1 MGEAKNLAFHF
12 FEMLKEVNI
21 LILKDL
27 QLEWRQK
34 YALNGMLLY
43 IVSTIYICYMSFKL
57 KANEINAITW
67 NTLFWI
73 IILFT
78 AITSISK
85 SFAQER
91 DGKQLYLYSL
101 VSAESVIISKIIY
114 NSLILSL
121 LSIIGFG
128 FYSIILGNPVQDN
141 WMYLLS
147 IIFGSIGFSS
157 SLTLVAG
164 IASKAENSAMLMAI
178 LSFPVVIPLLLLI
191 LKITKNAL
199 DGLERSN
206 SYRDLLI
213 LTAIDAIVI
222 VLSVILYPYLWRS

>member
-1 MGEAKNLAFHF
+1 LAFHF

-199 DGLERSN
+199 DGLDRSN
-206 SYRDLLI
+206 SYDDLLI